1 MSLDLPECND
11 PFYRESLRPLIPT
24 AQQLCDP
31 RFHPSVE
38 AVRLNRLGS
47 DKVAPQIPV
56 PPLPREGSIRV
67 PVILGQ
73 PGDPNRHGRRPVP
86 TEKRDDEYVDFR
98 QYSEAYFELQLRIQ
112 QIRERSALYPVWA
125 GDKPVVPMS
134 IGRKFADLNQQL
146 FALKKCFV
154 SPEEI
159 MLDNTAMVIQRFWR
173 SIIRRDIYRKASKS
187 IRSYTIREMSAAHRS
202 LNAWVAQMEYAD
214 SRGQQLCFRS
224 IARLSKT
231 AVRFWVKWAEKESVH
246 TNRNG
251 QRALE
256 QLNKNCD
263 RRHRRILQTWRDIA
277 TGPRSWKALKEWRQS
292 MIPVMKWE
300 LESHQ
305 QPVPLAYIDLVSAYV
320 AIRARRS
327 FLFNCFLAW
336 HEKFHTKSLKDT
348 VKERNAVVFC
358 KRRLTL
364 WSFKEWSTHVR
375 KTKAF
380 LGTPERWAQYIQL
393 SRTRHQAKMAQVAV
407 IVRKWHQHA
416 RNQTVLK
423 ERRLFCRRKMLVAS
437 FHGWRTTV
445 NQQRNL
451 KLAAIFVWKKKIQN
465 PNLALYRGWR
475 IWAIRKRARHE
486 MAQMLDHSHSTW
498 RERGML
504 ERTFGLWQRKFR
516 ELENQR
522 ADLTLQ
528 RSHWKLQESKQNTG
542 FLSGLYSRDREK
554 IQGIET
560 DLGDVTVR
568 FVGSENEVS
577 VLEELT
583 TTWKIALHAMKMELM
598 RIAIA
603 VQRCATAKP
612 LRRRRLSNEDC
623 RDRLANDDRYAQK
636 TSSRMTLMRTGDRV
650 IGKWIRR
657 NSDPDLNQD
666 LSLVSVKP
674 PLDENIIH
682 LLTLDPAS

>member
-1 MSLDLPECND
+1 MSLDLPDCND
-11 PFYRESLRPLIPT
+11 PFYRESLRPLKPT

-31 RFHPSVE
+31 RYHPTVE
-38 AVRLNRLGS
+38 AVRLSRLGS
-47 DKVAPQIPV
+47 DTIAPQVRI

-73 PGDPNRHGRRPVP
+73 PGDPNRHGRRPVVA
-86 TEKRDDEYVDFR
+86 EKPDDEYVDFR
-98 QYSEAYFELQLRIQ
+98 KYSESYFELQLRIQ
-112 QIRERSALYPVWA
+112 QIRERSALYPIWA
-125 GDKPVVPMS
+125 GDTPTVPLS

-146 FALKKCFV
+146 FALRKCFV

-159 MLDNTAMVIQRFWR
+159 MLDNTAMIVQRFWR
-173 SIIRRDIYRKASKS
+173 SIMRRKIYRKAALSIKS
-187 IRSYTIREMSAAHRS
+187 YKIRELATTHRA

-231 AVRFWVKWAEKESVH
+231 AVRFWVKWAEKEAVH
-246 TNRNG
+246 TKRNDT
-251 QRALE
+251 RALE
-256 QLNKNCD
+256 QLNKNSD
-263 RRHRRILQTWRDIA
+263 RRHRHILQTWRDIA
-277 TGPRSWKALKEWRQS
+277 TGPRSWKALREWRQS

-348 VKERNAVVFC
+348 VKERNALIYC

-364 WSFKEWSTHVR
+364 WSFKEWLIHVR
-375 KTKAF
+375 LTKEA

-393 SRTRHQAKMAQVAV
+393 SRTRHHAKMAQVGV
-407 IVRKWHQHA
+407 IVRKWHRHA
-416 RNQTVLK
+416 RNQIVLK
-423 ERRLFCRRKMLVAS
+423 ARKRHNRRRMVMAS
-437 FHGWRTTV
+437 FEGWRTTV
-445 NQQRNL
+445 NRLRDL
-451 KLAAIFVWKKKIQN
+451 KLAAISMWKKKIQN
-465 PNLALYRGWR
+465 PNVALYRGWR
-475 IWAIRKRARHE
+475 IWAIRKRSRRG
-486 MAQMLDHSHSTW
+486 MAQLLDESHNTW
-498 RERGML
+498 RERGLL
-504 ERTFGLWQRKFR
+504 ERTYGIWQRKYMER
-516 ELENQR
+516 ENER
-522 ADLTLQ
+522 ADLALQ
-528 RSHWKLQESKQNTG
+528 RAHWRLQESKHNTG

-560 DLGDVTVR
+560 DLGNVTTR

-577 VLEELT
+577 LLEELT

-598 RIAIA
+598 RLAIA

-623 RDRLANDDRYAQK
+623 RDRLANDDRYSQSTASK
-636 TSSRMTLMRTGDRV
+636 MSLMRTADRV

-657 NSDPDLNQD
+657 NSDPDLTQD

-682 LLTLDPAS
+682 LLTIDPT